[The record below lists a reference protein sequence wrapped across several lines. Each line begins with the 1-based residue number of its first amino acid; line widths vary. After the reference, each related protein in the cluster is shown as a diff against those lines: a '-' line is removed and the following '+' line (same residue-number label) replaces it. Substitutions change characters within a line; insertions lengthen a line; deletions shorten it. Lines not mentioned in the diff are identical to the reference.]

1 MYRIFQGPFKENA
14 HVLLQRAGYAAHRFS
29 GELSYTKRLSGA
41 LYPRFHVYP
50 EVQDDTIRLN
60 LHLDMKQ
67 HTYEGFSRHQGEYD
81 GRRVEQEMERLV
93 THFLMQR
100 GVAENESPQKPR
112 KKLFG
117 LF

>member
-1 MYRIFQGPFKENA
+1 MYRIIEGPFTENV
-14 HVLLQRAGYAAHRFS
+14 HVLIQRAGYAVHRS
-29 GELSYTKRLSGA
+29 SSELSYTKRLGGA

-50 EVQDDTIRLN
+50 EVQGDAIRLN

-81 GRRVEQEMERLV
+81 GRRVEQEMERLA
-93 THFLMQR
+93 THIVSHK
-100 GVAENESPQKPR
+100 GVAASASEEKPK